1 MCRCLAQVDRLL
13 ATKNTRLVVTLAFKN
28 GDASKTV
35 LRTEQIETGRGKG
48 KAVAVIPTPTRAW
61 PCRPESPW
69 TTRSGRA
76 MANLTHCAPAPPLL
90 IDNGR
95 ASRSLKRGDAI
106 TAEMNAEVVR
116 YEQRLSEKS
125 GREVK
130 LAPHV
135 ASATLDK
142 SS

>member
-1 MCRCLAQVDRLL
+1 MGTGKRVLWDTYAGHRFSYTAACLAMQVGVAMDHALGSRDGEPKHIRVGINSAMADSAALARLL
-13 ATKNTRLVVTLAFKN
+13 IAKGLV
-28 GDASKTV
+28 
-35 LRTEQIETGRGKG
+35 TEAEYI
-48 KAVAVIPTPTRAW
+48 
-61 PCRPESPW
+61 
-69 TTRSGRA
+69 
-76 MANLTHCAPAPPLL
+76 
-90 IDNGR
+90 
-95 ASRSLKRGDAI
+95 DAI

-135 ASATLDK
+135 ASANLDK